1 MRKAQS
7 PVELGFTGHDRRRL
21 AKALHQAQE
30 AKVYQRIQ
38 AVLLI
43 AQGYSVDEV
52 ASIVGGRR
60 RAVYYWMHRYLDHH
74 RVDDLW
80 DASRTG
86 RPRMA
91 AQITEARILREL
103 GRDPLKLGYNTTV
116 WTVALLASHLSRRYH
131 SQITPRTLRR
141 RMKEVGLRW
150 KRPRYVYATKDPHR
164 AQKKGRSPDV

>member
-7 PVELGFTGHDRRRL
+7 PAALGFTGHDRRRL

-30 AKVYQRIQ
+30 AKVYRRIQ

-52 ASIVGGRR
+52 ASIIGGRR

-74 RVDDLW
+74 RVDDLC

-86 RPRMA
+86 RPWM
-91 AQITEARILREL
+91 
-103 GRDPLKLGYNTTV
+103 KLGYNTTV
-116 WTVALLASHLSRRYH
+116 WTVPLLASHLSRRYH

-141 RMKEVGLRW
+141 RMKEIGLRW
-150 KRPRYVYATKDPHR
+150 KRPRHFYAAKDP
-164 AQKKGRSPDV
+164 A